1 MSFLGELQRRQ
12 VIRVALAYTVVALG
26 VGQAADIFLPTLGAP
41 LWTVPVILITLLL
54 GFPIALVLAW
64 GYDLTPIGVVR
75 DPHDQRV
82 SAAEN
87 VAVMEPPEA
96 APSPPSDRRSIAVMP
111 LANLSGDPGNEY
123 FSDGITDDIL
133 CS

>member
-1 MSFLGELQRRQ
+1 M
-12 VIRVALAYTVVALG
+12 ALAYTVVALG

-64 GYDLTPIGVVR
+64 GYDLT
-75 DPHDQRV
+75 
-82 SAAEN
+82 
-87 VAVMEPPEA
+87 
-96 APSPPSDRRSIAVMP
+96 SIAVMP